1 MPEAPSPSPAAAA
14 AAGAAH
20 GQLAT
25 ALSGGGVSLSGHK
38 IVEQGARALL
48 LLLPGLLRI
57 DVRPLEDG
65 LQVIPR
71 ALCDVPLGWEVDPT
85 AYTDYGKTAEE
96 TSLPA
101 LVAFRMALW
110 TEPDPLVGRVLV
122 SYTRTDEHGPTHFAA
137 HAVIQ
142 QVTVQR

>member
-1 MPEAPSPSPAAAA
+1 MPEAPTPDAAA

-20 GQLAT
+20 GQLAS

-38 IVEQGARALL
+38 FVEQGARALL

-71 ALCDVPLGWEVDPT
+71 ALCDAPLGWEIDP
-85 AYTDYGKTAEE
+85 AAMTDYGRTAEE

-110 TEPDPLVGRVLV
+110 TEPLPLAGRVFV
-122 SYTRTDEHGPTHFAA
+122 SYTRAGEHAPSHFAA

-142 QVTVQR
+142 QVSGDR

>member
-1 MPEAPSPSPAAAA
+1 MPDGPSPDAAAA
-14 AAGAAH
+14 VGAAH

-25 ALSGGGVSLSGHK
+25 TLSGGGVSLSGHK

-48 LLLPGLLRI
+48 LLVPGLFRV

-71 ALCDVPLGWEVDPT
+71 VLCDVPLGWEIDP
-85 AYTDYGKTAEE
+85 AAMTDYGRTAEE
-96 TSLPA
+96 TALPA

-110 TEPDPLVGRVLV
+110 TEPQPLAGRVFV
-122 SYTRTDEHGPTHFAA
+122 TYTRAGEHAPSHFAA

-142 QVTVQR
+142 QVSANR

>member
-1 MPEAPSPSPAAAA
+1 MDELLSPAAAA

-25 ALSGGGVSLSGHK
+25 GLSGGGLAVSGHK

-48 LLLPGLLRI
+48 VIMPGLLRI

-71 ALCDVPLGWEVDPT
+71 VLCDVGLGWEIDPT
-85 AYTDYGKTAEE
+85 AMTDYGRRAEE
-96 TSLPA
+96 TPLPA
-101 LVAFRMALW
+101 LVAFRLALW
-110 TEPDPLVGRVLV
+110 TEPRPHAGRVIV
-122 SYTRTDEHGPTHFAA
+122 SYTRAGEHEPSHFAA

-142 QVTVQR
+142 QVSADR

>member
-1 MPEAPSPSPAAAA
+1 MLEAPTHQAAS

-20 GQLAT
+20 GQIAT
-25 ALSGGGVSLSGHK
+25 ELSGGGVSLSGHK
-38 IVEQGARALL
+38 VVEQGARSLL
-48 LLLPGLLRI
+48 LLLPGLFRI

-71 ALCDVPLGWEVDPT
+71 VLCDAPMGWEIDPS
-85 AYTDYGKTAEE
+85 AMTDYGKTAEE

-101 LVAFRMALW
+101 LVAFRMAIW
-110 TEPDPLVGRVLV
+110 IEPRPLAGRVLV
-122 SYTRTDEHGPTHFAA
+122 TYTRAGEHAPSHFAA

-142 QVTVQR
+142 QVGGDR

>member
-1 MPEAPSPSPAAAA
+1 MPDGPSPDAAA

-25 ALSGGGVSLSGHK
+25 TLSGGGVSLSGHK

-48 LLLPGLLRI
+48 LLLPGLFRV

-71 ALCDVPLGWEVDPT
+71 VLCDVPLGWEIDP
-85 AYTDYGKTAEE
+85 AAMTDYGRTAEE

-110 TEPDPLVGRVLV
+110 TEPQPLAGRVFV
-122 SYTRTDEHGPTHFAA
+122 TYTRAGEHAPSHFAA

-142 QVTVQR
+142 QVSANR

>member
-1 MPEAPSPSPAAAA
+1 MPETPSPAAAA

-20 GQLAT
+20 GQLASP
-25 ALSGGGVSLSGHK
+25 LSGGGVSLSGHK

-48 LLLPGLLRI
+48 LLLPGLLRV

-71 ALCDVPLGWEVDPT
+71 VLCDAPLGWEIDP
-85 AYTDYGKTAEE
+85 AAMTDYGRTAEE

-110 TEPDPLVGRVLV
+110 TEPQPLAGRVLV
-122 SYTRTDEHGPTHFAA
+122 SYTRAGEHSPSHFAA
-137 HAVIQ
+137 HAVVQ
-142 QVTVQR
+142 QVSANR

>member
-1 MPEAPSPSPAAAA
+1 MVELAPDPAASV
-14 AAGAAH
+14 GAAH

-25 ALSGGGVSLSGHK
+25 SLAGGGVALSGHK
-38 IVEQGARALL
+38 VVEQGARALL
-48 LLLPGLLRI
+48 LLVPGVIRI

-71 ALCDVPLGWEVDPT
+71 VLCDVPLGWEIDPS
-85 AYTDYGKTAEE
+85 AMTDYGRTAEK
-96 TSLPA
+96 TPLPA

-110 TEPDPLVGRVLV
+110 TEPQPLAGRVLV
-122 SYTRTDEHGPTHFAA
+122 SYTRAGEHAPSHFAA

-142 QVTVQR
+142 QVDADR